1 MTNTVPGP
9 TYQEM
14 LHPKLPPAG
23 ADELDPINLFNIT
36 WRGPG
41 SRIRHI
47 VIPKELT
54 GVEANIVVLTGR
66 YFPRAA
72 TRSGRPTPR

>member
-9 TYQEM
+9 TYEEM
-14 LHPKLPPAG
+14 LHPELLPA
-23 ADELDPINLFNIT
+23 AVRSQALFNIT
-36 WRGPG
+36 WRGAD

-47 VIPKELT
+47 VLPKELT

-66 YFPRAA
+66 DFPRAA
-72 TRSGRPTPR
+72 IRWGRPTPR